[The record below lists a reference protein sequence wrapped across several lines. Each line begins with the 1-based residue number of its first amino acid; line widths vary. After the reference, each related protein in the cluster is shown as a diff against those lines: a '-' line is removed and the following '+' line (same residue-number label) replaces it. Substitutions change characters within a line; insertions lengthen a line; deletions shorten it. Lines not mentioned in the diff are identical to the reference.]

1 MANQKDQN
9 KNDQKNQNSIKDND
23 VEESEIEEKGEV
35 EEFEDEEA
43 RKELEKFKAEKL
55 KHRRALKK
63 LKFERE
69 DLSPNGLDIVKLIG
83 FNNYAKL
90 VFLYG
95 GTTLYLPQHEKL
107 IERKRRAYVYDVYL
121 GYGSDIKKTT
131 YVFGLS
137 ESTVRRYVADERKYQ
152 MNKRLKERKKQN

>member
-1 MANQKDQN
+1 M
-9 KNDQKNQNSIKDND
+9 
-23 VEESEIEEKGEV
+23 EKL
-35 EEFEDEEA
+35 
-43 RKELEKFKAEKL
+43 RAEKL

-95 GTTLYLPQHEKL
+95 EQRFICHSMK
-107 IERKRRAYVYDVYL
+107 
-121 GYGSDIKKTT
+121 
-131 YVFGLS
+131 
-137 ESTVRRYVADERKYQ
+137 
-152 MNKRLKERKKQN
+152 N